1 MRRLASV
8 ASLVACAAGAVI
20 EVTAGGST
28 HDQRPTYR
36 FLDDAGSFLANL
48 TADSDGS
55 IAASGDLK
63 TDGSITASGDLKTDG
78 NITASG
84 DLKTDGNITA
94 SGDLKTGGSITA
106 SGDLKTDAHVVASL
120 FKTPDV
126 PDSYPAD
133 AVAALK
139 SNSAQVALYMDG
151 LYYSAVKFSR
161 AGAFK
166 WQIVV
171 AENEGNKFQI
181 VWGTGGVS
189 LSIGANTWSSLSD
202 MRLKHNWRNFEDARS
217 KIATLTHFG
226 SYEST
231 TSDAGIRLVG
241 LSAQEVQEV
250 LPEAVQ
256 ADKDGF
262 LTLQYQ
268 DVFVLG
274 LKATQEV
281 IKEQHEIAA
290 QLQALAATNARLEAT
305 NARLEATNAKFEA
318 RLAALEAR
326 LP

>member
-1 MRRLASV
+1 MAS
-8 ASLVACAAGAVI
+8 C
-20 EVTAGGST
+20 
-28 HDQRPTYR
+28 
-36 FLDDAGSFLANL
+36 
-48 TADSDGS
+48 
-55 IAASGDLK
+55 
-63 TDGSITASGDLKTDG
+63 
-78 NITASG
+78 
-84 DLKTDGNITA
+84 
-94 SGDLKTGGSITA
+94 
-106 SGDLKTDAHVVASL
+106 
-120 FKTPDV
+120 FKTPSV
-126 PDSYPAD
+126 PDPVGTYGHD

-139 SNSAQVALYMDG
+139 SAYLRPAALYMDG
-151 LYYSAVKFSR
+151 YQDWTAIKFFR

-166 WQIVV
+166 WQILVPQ
-171 AENEGNKFQI
+171 NDGDKFKI
-181 VWGTGGVS
+181 WSGGTGGVS

-202 MRLKHNWRNFEDARS
+202 MRLKHNWRHFEDARS

-305 NARLEATNAKFEA
+305 NARLEATNARFEA